1 MSLFRSQHSRRT
13 LQVKHSSS
21 TQHSRTIII
30 QYTST
35 MKTFDD
41 LVFHPHS
48 ASPELGVQ
56 AGLTFDNGYAISV
69 VGNTDGGS
77 SFYGNHPDTFEV
89 AVFNQRGDFV
99 PLQTCD
105 DVLGWQN
112 RMQVSKLMSQF
123 QQDGVQHEKLLHSI
137 RQDFNEELT
146 KK

>member
-1 MSLFRSQHSRRT
+1 MSLSRKQHSRRT

-21 TQHSRTIII
+21 TQHSRTTTI

-41 LVFHPHS
+41 LNFNPHPS
-48 ASPELGVQ
+48 AKDLGVQ
-56 AGLTFDNGYAISV
+56 ASITFDNGYAISV
-69 VGNTDGGS
+69 VSNVDGGQC
-77 SFYGNHPDTFEV
+77 FYGNHPDTYEV

-112 RMQVSKLMSQF
+112 RIQVSKLMSQF

-137 RQDFNEELT
+137 RQDFNDELNA
-146 KK
+146 K